1 MNADD
6 EAEIRRSCV
15 PVCIE
20 INAKVRDPERLFD
33 DILGGMKVGH
43 QNLIA
48 YYIKKRDMENG
59 RN

>member
-1 MNADD
+1 MNAED
-6 EAEIRRSCV
+6 EAEVRRSCV

-20 INAKVRDPERLFD
+20 INAKLRDPERLFD

-43 QNLIA
+43 QNLLA
-48 YYIKKRDMENG
+48 YYIQKRDRENV